1 MNGWTKTVI
10 SAIVAGVLAGAGALL
25 VAAQGGTLNG
35 KTWLAAG
42 CVALIAAAKD
52 VQAFLS
58 PSPTQQ

>member
-1 MNGWTKTVI
+1 MNGWAKTVV

-25 VAAQGGTLNG
+25 VAAQSGVLNG

-58 PSPTQQ
+58 KPPTQH

>member
-10 SAIVAGVLAGAGALL
+10 SALIASVLAGAGALL
-25 VAAQGGTLNG
+25 VAAQSGTLNG

-58 PSPTQQ
+58 KSPTQQ